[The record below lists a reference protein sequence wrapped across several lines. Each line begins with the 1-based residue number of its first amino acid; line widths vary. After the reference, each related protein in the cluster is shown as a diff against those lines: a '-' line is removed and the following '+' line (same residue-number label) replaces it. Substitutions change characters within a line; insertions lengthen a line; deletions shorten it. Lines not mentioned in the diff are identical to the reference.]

1 MRGLKP
7 VRSNS
12 LIAFG
17 GRIFYRCVDWNIK
30 KVTRFYPITGVASF
44 TDAWIETYVGSLGS
58 QAGLVASFTDAW
70 IETCQAKGNAGRL
83 ESHLLQMRGLKHPKH
98 FWHQLFLRR
107 IFYRCVDWNYNL
119 HRRAPL
125 QTVASFTDA
134 WIETNISSVHCA
146 IGFGRIFYRCVD
158 WNEVW
163 RLFVHLCSVASFT
176 DAWIETPE
184 HRFKVVSDK
193 SHLLQMR
200 GLKRLGGIGRFRLF
214 SRIFYRCVDWNIFIG
229 LGYARPLVASFTDA
243 WIETRCCLCEDSCRE
258 SHLLQMRGL
267 KLTFAVENS
276 IWKVASFTDA
286 WIETVRMR
294 LYITLIFGR
303 IFYRCVDWN
312 CDEESIVMGIMCRI
326 FYRCVD
332 WNKAS

>member
-1 MRGLKP
+1 
-7 VRSNS
+7 
-12 LIAFG
+12 
-17 GRIFYRCVDWNIK
+17 
-30 KVTRFYPITGVASF
+30 
-44 TDAWIETYVGSLGS
+44 
-58 QAGLVASFTDAW
+58 
-70 IETCQAKGNAGRL
+70 
-83 ESHLLQMRGLKHPKH
+83 MRGLKH
-98 FWHQLFLRR
+98 
-107 IFYRCVDWNYNL
+107 V
-119 HRRAPL
+119 
-125 QTVASFTDA
+125 
-134 WIETNISSVHCA
+134 IEI
-146 IGFGRIFYRCVD
+146 FGR
-158 WNEVW
+158 WE
-163 RLFVHLCSVASFT
+163 S
-176 DAWIETPE
+176 
-184 HRFKVVSDK
+184 K

-200 GLKRLGGIGRFRLF
+200 GLKLNRDSCFQIHNLSHLLQMRGLKPTWSLQVGGNLC
-214 SRIFYRCVDWNIFIG
+214 RIFYRCVDWNIFIG

>member
-1 MRGLKP
+1 MRGLKLWAGKEF
-7 VRSNS
+7 VFAERS
-12 LIAFG
+12 
-17 GRIFYRCVDWNIK
+17 RIFYRCVDWNILSS
-30 KVTRFYPITGVASF
+30 TN
-44 TDAWIETYVGSLGS
+44 VGRTNS
-58 QAGLVASFTDAW
+58 
-70 IETCQAKGNAGRL
+70 
-83 ESHLLQMRGLKHPKH
+83 
-98 FWHQLFLRR
+98 R
-107 IFYRCVDWNYNL
+107 IFYRCVDWNL
-119 HRRAPL
+119 RERR
-125 QTVASFTDA
+125 SFFA
-134 WIETNISSVHCA
+134 M
-146 IGFGRIFYRCVD
+146 
-158 WNEVW
+158 
-163 RLFVHLCSVASFT
+163 
-176 DAWIETPE
+176 P
-184 HRFKVVSDK
+184 

-200 GLKRLGGIGRFRLF
+200 GLKRCAISRVASTALSHLLQMRGLKPWLSIFYIIFNR
-214 SRIFYRCVDWNIFIG
+214 RIFYRCVDWNIFIG

>member
-1 MRGLKP
+1 MRGLKLEIEKAW
-7 VRSNS
+7 RSD
-12 LIAFG
+12 
-17 GRIFYRCVDWNIK
+17 C
-30 KVTRFYPITGVASF
+30 
-44 TDAWIETYVGSLGS
+44 
-58 QAGLVASFTDAW
+58 
-70 IETCQAKGNAGRL
+70 
-83 ESHLLQMRGLKHPKH
+83 
-98 FWHQLFLRR
+98 
-107 IFYRCVDWNYNL
+107 
-119 HRRAPL
+119 
-125 QTVASFTDA
+125 
-134 WIETNISSVHCA
+134 
-146 IGFGRIFYRCVD
+146 
-158 WNEVW
+158 
-163 RLFVHLCSVASFT
+163 VASFT
-176 DAWIETPE
+176 DAWIETP
-184 HRFKVVSDK
+184 VIVSYF
-193 SHLLQMR
+193 SEY
-200 GLKRLGGIGRFRLF
+200 

>member
-7 VRSNS
+7 
-12 LIAFG
+12 LM
-17 GRIFYRCVDWNIK
+17 
-30 KVTRFYPITGVASF
+30 
-44 TDAWIETYVGSLGS
+44 IEEG
-58 QAGLVASFTDAW
+58 Q
-70 IETCQAKGNAGRL
+70 
-83 ESHLLQMRGLKHPKH
+83 P
-98 FWHQLFLRR
+98 
-107 IFYRCVDWNYNL
+107 
-119 HRRAPL
+119 P
-125 QTVASFTDA
+125 
-134 WIETNISSVHCA
+134 
-146 IGFGRIFYRCVD
+146 FGRIFYRCVD
-158 WNEVW
+158 WNLNIVW
-163 RLFVHLCSVASFT
+163 HGKDRSVASFT
-176 DAWIETPE
+176 DAWIETI
-184 HRFKVVSDK
+184 VSIILISLRNVASFTDAWIETLLNLWSSK
-193 SHLLQMR
+193 KKRSHLLQMR
-200 GLKRLGGIGRFRLF
+200 GLKPTWSLQVGGNLC
-214 SRIFYRCVDWNIFIG
+214 RIFYRCVDWNIFIG